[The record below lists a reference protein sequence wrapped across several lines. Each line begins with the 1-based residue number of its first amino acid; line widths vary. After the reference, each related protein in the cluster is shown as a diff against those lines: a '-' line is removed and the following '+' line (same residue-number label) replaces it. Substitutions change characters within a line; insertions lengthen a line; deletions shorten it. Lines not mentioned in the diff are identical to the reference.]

1 MTPRARRRL
10 RIAAVWFAAVLGLAG
25 IALAVGERTGW
36 PFLRAPLQSALTRA
50 AGVDVALAGEFRARL
65 LGQPRLQ
72 VGEMVVGSGGGVA
85 GAHLLRGREVA
96 LAWSWTD
103 LWRWWRGDTL
113 RLQSVRLGSIDALL
127 TRLPDGRAS
136 WQLGSAGKRAAAA
149 TDRGEPWKTLPRFG
163 SLRVASGRIVVDD
176 RVLDT
181 TLLIGLRGGDER
193 AGAAG
198 PDDGYVASVAGRYRA
213 LPLDLQVRTEG
224 ALPLLRDLSGS
235 AESPGLRLEVA
246 GTAGAATVSFDGRA
260 AALLG
265 DRRLDGELRLRG
277 PSLASAGQPLGLTL
291 PATGPFDLQ
300 GHLSHVT
307 GLWDLRVT
315 RAAIGRSLVAGEF
328 RFDQRLDP
336 PRLSGRLGGS
346 RLALADLGPAV
357 GLPVRDAA
365 AAAPAGAVAAPRTAP
380 AAPRTAAAAAA
391 AVPRTAPAVPQGR
404 AAGRVLPSRAFD
416 LPSLR
421 SMDAD
426 VQVAID
432 ELDLGSAG
440 IAPLHALRAHVLLD
454 QGVLRMQGVEAT
466 VAGGRISGST
476 RLEASQL
483 PARWAADLSFAKI
496 DVAGWI
502 RALEAPGAAGGSRS
516 GARELRQQRD
526 AARRGGAQ
534 PVRAYLTGELSGTI
548 RVAGTGRSTAE
559 ILGSLDGQA
568 RFALG
573 QGTLSHLVTELAGL
587 DLAQALGVWVRGDQ
601 PLPLRC
607 ARVQLVS
614 QRGVVR
620 LRQALVDSRDS
631 TLFIAGQINLKD
643 ESLALRVIVKPK
655 DFSLLSLRTPLSVE
669 GTLGAPKVGIQGAG
683 LAAKLLGAAAL
694 GAIATPAAALLLLID
709 PGSGASADPCATPPR

>member
-1 MTPRARRRL
+1 MTPRARRRWG
-10 RIAAVWFAAVLGLAG
+10 IAAVWFAAVLGLGG
-25 IALAVGERTGW
+25 IALAWGERAGW
-36 PFLRAPLQSALTRA
+36 PLLRGPLQSALTRA
-50 AGVDVALAGEFRARL
+50 AGVDVALGGEFRASL

-72 VGEMVVGSGGGVA
+72 VGELVVGSGGDVA

-113 RLQSVRLGSIDALL
+113 RLQSLRLGSIDALL

-149 TDRGEPWKTLPRFG
+149 ADRGEPWKSLPRFG
-163 SLRVASGRIVVDD
+163 SLQVASGRIVVDD

-181 TLLIGLRGGDER
+181 ALLIELRGGDER

-198 PDDGYVASVAGRYRA
+198 PDDGYAASVAGRYRA

-235 AESPGLRLEVA
+235 AESPGLRLEVT

-300 GHLSHVT
+300 GHLSHVK

-315 RAAIGRSLVAGEF
+315 RAAIGRSLVSGEF

-357 GLPVRDAA
+357 GLPVRAA
-365 AAAPAGAVAAPRTAP
+365 AAAPARPPGGAAATPRTAP
-380 AAPRTAAAAAA
+380 AA
-391 AVPRTAPAVPQGR
+391 PQGR

-454 QGVLRMQGVEAT
+454 QGVLRMQGVEAS

-476 RLEASQL
+476 RLEARQL

-502 RALEAPGAAGGSRS
+502 RAFEAPGAAGASRS
-516 GARELRQQRD
+516 SARELRQQRD

-573 QGTLSHLVTELAGL
+573 EGTLSHLVTELAGL
-587 DLAQALGVWVRGDQ
+587 DLAQALGVWVRGDR

-614 QRGVVR
+614 QRGVVQ

-655 DFSLLSLRTPLSVE
+655 DFSVLSLRTPLSVE
-669 GTLGAPKVGIQGAG
+669 GTLGAPKVGIQGTG

-709 PGSGASADPCATPPR
+709 PGSRASADPCATPPG

>member
-1 MTPRARRRL
+1 M
-10 RIAAVWFAAVLGLAG
+10 
-25 IALAVGERTGW
+25 
-36 PFLRAPLQSALTRA
+36 
-50 AGVDVALAGEFRARL
+50 
-65 LGQPRLQ
+65 
-72 VGEMVVGSGGGVA
+72 
-85 GAHLLRGREVA
+85 
-96 LAWSWTD
+96 
-103 LWRWWRGDTL
+103 
-113 RLQSVRLGSIDALL
+113 RLQSLRLGSIDALL

-149 TDRGEPWKTLPRFG
+149 IDRGEPWKALPRLG

-181 TLLIGLRGGDER
+181 ALLIELQGRDER

-198 PDDGYVASVAGRYRA
+198 PHDGYVASVTGRYRA

-224 ALPLLRDLSGS
+224 ALPLLRDLSAS

-265 DRRLDGELRLRG
+265 DRRLDGEVRLRG
-277 PSLASAGQPLGLTL
+277 PSLASAGQALGLTL

-357 GLPVRDAA
+357 GLPVRAAA
-365 AAAPAGAVAAPRTAP
+365 AAAPARPPAGAAV
-380 AAPRTAAAAAA
+380 
-391 AVPRTAPAVPQGR
+391 VPRTAPAVPQGR

-432 ELDLGSAG
+432 ELDLGSAA
-440 IAPLHALRAHVLLD
+440 IAPLQALRAHVLLE
-454 QGVLRMQGVEAT
+454 QGVLRMQGVEAS

-476 RLEASQL
+476 RLEARQQ
-483 PARWAADLSFAKI
+483 PARWAADLRFAKI

-502 RALEAPGAAGGSRS
+502 RALEAPGAAGGSGS
-516 GARELRQQRD
+516 SARAQRQQRD

-559 ILGSLDGQA
+559 ILGSIDGQA

-573 QGTLSHLVTELAGL
+573 AGTLSHLVTELAGL
-587 DLAQALGVWVRGDQ
+587 DLAQALGVWVRGDR

-607 ARVQLVS
+607 ARVHLVS
-614 QRGVVR
+614 QGGMVR
-620 LRQALVDSRDS
+620 LRQAVLDSRDS
-631 TLFIAGQINLKD
+631 TMFVAGRVNLKD
-643 ESLALRVIVKPK
+643 ESLALRGTVKPK
-655 DFSLLSLRTPLSVE
+655 DFSPLSLRTPLSVE
-669 GTLGAPKVGIQGAG
+669 GTLGAPKVAIQGAG

-709 PGSGASADPCATPPR
+709 PGSDASANPCATPPG